1 MPKPLLKPQTKPEDR
16 NPIKTLV
23 LQFGPREAARMS
35 GLSPNTV
42 LGWAMRY
49 KWHKN
54 PTAKPSPNAIQSKC
68 NQAIDQLSVYNKTT
82 RLHLAVATNKAAKKL
97 SKLPA
102 TKLVRPD
109 MSVSVKNYTSTASVL
124 HDWQQEQAGSG
135 VVSPL
140 TVYSKQTVI
149 GVSRSLVHSLGQQPD
164 KSLGK
169 EQEQSLGKDRNQGRN
184 QDQT

>member
-1 MPKPLLKPQTKPEDR
+1 MPKPYSTKTDRERAKPYVLL
-16 NPIKTLV
+16 LGV
-23 LQFGPREAARMS
+23 REAARQLKLNEDTVATWS
-35 GLSPNTV
+35 ARYHWLKDHRETLSNAKSKAIAIGTPNS
-42 LGWAMRY
+42 LGNY
-49 KWHKN
+49 
-54 PTAKPSPNAIQSKC
+54 S
-68 NQAIDQLSVYNKTT
+68 KTT
-82 RLHLAVATNKAAKKL
+82 KLHLAVATNKAAKKL

-124 HDWQQEQAGSG
+124 HDWQQEQPGSG

-149 GVSRSLVHSLGQQPD
+149 GVSHSLGKEPND
-164 KSLGK
+164 SLGK
-169 EQEQSLGKDRNQGRN
+169 EQEQSLGKEQNQGQN

>member
-1 MPKPLLKPQTKPEDR
+1 MQRPQTAKSDRDKAKPY
-16 NPIKTLV
+16 V
-23 LQFGPREAARMS
+23 LLLGVREAARQL
-35 GLSPNTV
+35 GLNEDTVSAWSARYHWLKDHREAIANSKKNYLQAAASSSPNT
-42 LGWAMRY
+42 
-49 KWHKN
+49 
-54 PTAKPSPNAIQSKC
+54 
-68 NQAIDQLSVYNKTT
+68 LSVYSKNTK
-82 RLHLAVATNKAAKKL
+82 LSLAVATNKAAKKL

-124 HDWQQEQAGSG
+124 HDWQAEQPGSG

-149 GVSRSLVHSLGQQPD
+149 GVSHSLGQQPD

-169 EQEQSLGKDRNQGRN
+169 EQDQSLGKDQNQGQN

>member
-1 MPKPLLKPQTKPEDR
+1 MQRPQTAKSDRDKAKPY
-16 NPIKTLV
+16 V
-23 LQFGPREAARMS
+23 LLLGVREAARQL
-35 GLSPNTV
+35 GLNEDTVSAWSARYHWLKDHREAIANSKKNYLQAAASSSPNT
-42 LGWAMRY
+42 
-49 KWHKN
+49 
-54 PTAKPSPNAIQSKC
+54 
-68 NQAIDQLSVYNKTT
+68 LSVYSKNTK
-82 RLHLAVATNKAAKKL
+82 LSLAVATNKAAKKL

-149 GVSRSLVHSLGQQPD
+149 GVSRSLGHSLGQDPD
-164 KSLGK
+164 QSLGK
-169 EQEQSLGKDRNQGRN
+169 DRNQSLGKDRNQGRN

>member
-82 RLHLAVATNKAAKKL
+82 KLHLAVATNKAAKKL
-97 SKLPA
+97 SELPA

-124 HDWQQEQAGSG
+124 HDWQAEQPGSG

-149 GVSRSLVHSLGQQPD
+149 GVSHLLGQSQ
-164 KSLGK
+164 
-169 EQEQSLGKDRNQGRN
+169 GKDQNQDQN
-184 QDQT
+184 QDQTKEQEPVSD

>member
-1 MPKPLLKPQTKPEDR
+1 MPKPYSTQADRDKAKPYVLL
-16 NPIKTLV
+16 LGV
-23 LQFGPREAARMS
+23 REAARQLGLNEDTVS
-35 GLSPNTV
+35 GWSARYHWLKDHREAIANSKKNYLQAAASSSPNT
-42 LGWAMRY
+42 
-49 KWHKN
+49 
-54 PTAKPSPNAIQSKC
+54 
-68 NQAIDQLSVYNKTT
+68 LSVYSKNTK
-82 RLHLAVATNKAAKKL
+82 LSLAVATNKAAKKL

-124 HDWQQEQAGSG
+124 HDWQAEQPGSG

-149 GVSRSLVHSLGQQPD
+149 GVSHSLGQQPD

-169 EQEQSLGKDRNQGRN
+169 EQDQSLGKDQNQGQN

>member
-1 MPKPLLKPQTKPEDR
+1 
-16 NPIKTLV
+16 
-23 LQFGPREAARMS
+23 
-35 GLSPNTV
+35 
-42 LGWAMRY
+42 MRY

-82 RLHLAVATNKAAKKL
+82 KLHLAVATNKAAKKL

-124 HDWQQEQAGSG
+124 HDWQAEQPGSG

-149 GVSRSLVHSLGQQPD
+149 GVSHLLGQSQ
-164 KSLGK
+164 
-169 EQEQSLGKDRNQGRN
+169 GKDQNQDQN
-184 QDQT
+184 QDQTKEQEPVSD